1 MSILK
6 LLFFIKILRLI
17 KKKNYYQLKD
27 PMETDCSGAK
37 LKIQN
42 EYQFIDLLSNSQ
54 IQQLF
59 EALLIYFSPFFY
71 GYTGSF

>member
-1 MSILK
+1 
-6 LLFFIKILRLI
+6 
-17 KKKNYYQLKD
+17 
-27 PMETDCSGAK
+27 METDCSGAK